1 MFSFRQ
7 KVKITTSRLTLRPP
21 MHSDFKKWKEVR
33 YSSKDFL
40 TPWEPRWARDHLT
53 RKSFANRVYWSKR
66 AINQGTGLPLL
77 LLDHGAN
84 QLYGAIT
91 LDNIRRG
98 PTQSGTLGYWV
109 GEEYARRGYMTEA
122 INAVVQYAFTELDLS
137 RIESACLAD
146 NKPSRGVLEKCG
158 FKYEGVAQAYIQID
172 GRWRT
177 HVLYSAL
184 RYDRRGKTSAG
195 ID

>member
-7 KVKITTSRLTLRPP
+7 KTTIATSRLILRPP
-21 MHSDFKKWKEVR
+21 MHFDFKKWKEAR
-33 YSSKDFL
+33 YLIKDFL
-40 TPWEPRWARDHLT
+40 TPWEPKWASDHLT
-53 RKSFANRVYWSKR
+53 RKAFSNIVYWSKR
-66 AINQGTGLPLL
+66 AINQGTGLPLFL
-77 LLDHGAN
+77 FDSGTD

-98 PTQSGTLGYWV
+98 PTQSGTLGYWI
-109 GEEYARRGYMTEA
+109 GEEFARCGYMTEA

-158 FKYEGVAQAYIQID
+158 FKYEGVAQAYIQIN
-172 GRWRT
+172 GRLRT

-195 ID
+195 VD

>member
-7 KVKITTSRLTLRPP
+7 KTKIATRRLILRPP
-21 MHSDFKKWKEVR
+21 MHFDFKKWKAVR
-33 YSSKDFL
+33 YLSKDFL
-40 TPWEPRWARDHLT
+40 APWEPKWASDHLT
-53 RKSFANRVYWSKR
+53 RKSCSNRVYWSKR
-66 AINQGTGLPLL
+66 AINQGTGVPLFL
-77 LLDHGAN
+77 FDNGTD

-98 PTQSGTLGYWV
+98 PTQSGTLGYWI
-109 GEEYARRGYMTEA
+109 GEEFARRGYMTEA
-122 INAVVQYAFTELDLS
+122 INALVQYAFTELDLS

-158 FKYEGVAQAYIQID
+158 FKYEGVAQAYIQIN

-195 ID
+195 VG

>member
-7 KVKITTSRLTLRPP
+7 TIKIKTSRLILRPP
-21 MHSDFKKWKEVR
+21 MHFDFKKWREVR
-33 YSSKDFL
+33 YSSQEFL
-40 TPWEPRWARDHLT
+40 TPWEPNWNTDHLT
-53 RKSFANRVYWSKR
+53 RKSFSNRVYWSKK
-66 AINQGTGLPLL
+66 AINQGTGIHLFLF
-77 LLDHGAN
+77 DNGTDE
-84 QLYGAIT
+84 LYGAIT

-98 PTQSGTLGYWV
+98 PTQSGTLGYWI

-122 INAVVQYAFTELDLS
+122 INAIVQYAFMDLDLS

-158 FKYEGVAQAYIQID
+158 FKYEGVAQAYIQIN

-195 ID
+195 VE

>member
-7 KVKITTSRLTLRPP
+7 KTKIATSRLILRPP
-21 MHSDFKKWKEVR
+21 MHFDFKKWKAVR
-33 YSSKDFL
+33 CLSKGFL
-40 TPWEPRWARDHLT
+40 APWEPKWASDHLT
-53 RKSFANRVYWSKR
+53 RKSFSNRVYWSKR
-66 AINQGTGLPLL
+66 AINQGTGLPLFL
-77 LLDHGAN
+77 FDNGTD

-98 PTQSGTLGYWV
+98 PTQSGTLGYWI
-109 GEEYARRGYMTEA
+109 GEEFARCGYMTEA
-122 INAVVQYAFTELDLS
+122 INALVQYAFTELDLS

-158 FKYEGVAQAYIQID
+158 FKYEGVAQAYIQIN

-195 ID
+195 VG

>member
-7 KVKITTSRLTLRPP
+7 KTKIATSRLILRPP
-21 MHSDFKKWKEVR
+21 MHFDFKKLKAVR
-33 YSSKDFL
+33 YLSKDFL
-40 TPWEPRWARDHLT
+40 APWEPKWASDHLT
-53 RKSFANRVYWSKR
+53 RKSFSNRVYWSKR
-66 AINQGTGLPLL
+66 AINQGTGVPLFL
-77 LLDHGAN
+77 FDNGTD

-98 PTQSGTLGYWV
+98 PTQSGTLGYWI
-109 GEEYARRGYMTEA
+109 GEEFARRGYMTEA
-122 INAVVQYAFTELDLS
+122 INALVQYAFTELDLS

-158 FKYEGVAQAYIQID
+158 FKYEGVAQAYIQIN

-195 ID
+195 VG